1 MLSTYPT
8 KCLQGVWSYRWLHF
22 DIKKYGDQKNIDG
35 GTCTCMVKRSYV
47 YFVKRSVDFTIS
59 AVNNLFWYLVL
70 DLDQLTDV
78 ADDAT
83 VDTVSVTLGMNAVTS
98 HEETLA

>member
-1 MLSTYPT
+1 
-8 KCLQGVWSYRWLHF
+8 
-22 DIKKYGDQKNIDG
+22 
-35 GTCTCMVKRSYV
+35 MVKRSYV

-59 AVNNLFWYLVL
+59 AVNNLFLYLVL